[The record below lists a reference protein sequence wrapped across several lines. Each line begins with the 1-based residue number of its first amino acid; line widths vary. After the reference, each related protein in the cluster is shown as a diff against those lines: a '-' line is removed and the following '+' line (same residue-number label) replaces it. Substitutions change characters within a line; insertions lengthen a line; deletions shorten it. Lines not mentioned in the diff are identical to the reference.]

1 MEGQEN
7 NTSSEV
13 FQQKV
18 DTFFKQNPKA
28 KNVFVTAD
36 GFLFT
41 DSKFAHKHAETL
53 DVKEPK
59 NYPNPTTITVDVTEE
74 NSELTA
80 EQIAEAKAKVNIEGQ
95 QDETLIEKIKDLLT

>member
-7 NTSSEV
+7 NTSTEV

-41 DSKFAHKHAETL
+41 DSKFAHKHAESL
-53 DVKEPK
+53 DEKEPI
-59 NYPNPTTITVDVTEE
+59 NYLNPTAITVDVSNE
-74 NSELTA
+74 NSDLSA
-80 EQIAEAKAKVNIEGQ
+80 EQIAAKAAGNTEGQ